1 MQNCYSSNRIPRE
14 NMHDQDERLTKKHI
28 ETLGFVKE
36 IAEENKL
43 LKQKIEDYELK
54 TLKCAELHALAEES
68 QERIKKIQE
77 QYLKRADEINA
88 MMAEKHRNEMMFAI
102 EEKLDMEKRNNEE
115 IAKLKARIQE
125 LEKTNRELLSKLN
138 KFSDS
143 DEKVNILQMKLDQE
157 SMVSRELRTENETL
171 KEAIEA
177 LEQKNHHLINQSET
191 EQLARK
197 NRELKQEIQELVQ
210 KNTELNYRVK
220 SLEREVGEN
229 KMEEDK
235 VKLIENL
242 KVKINQMQAE
252 RAIASERER
261 NYEKVIKQLRNE
273 VETSK
278 EQLVQTA
285 LSKQKLYEEYQKVW
299 KELEKLRKQYAADS
313 QQKSFKDFV
322 QLKRELNTVKHEN
335 DDLRQKAKGSSSLP
349 TLKDKDDIS
358 KSNGQRPPSLKAL
371 TNGRK

>member
-1 MQNCYSSNRIPRE
+1 MVVYQTFIFYFE
-14 NMHDQDERLTKKHI
+14 
-28 ETLGFVKE
+28 
-36 IAEENKL
+36 
-43 LKQKIEDYELK
+43 
-54 TLKCAELHALAEES
+54 
-68 QERIKKIQE
+68 
-77 QYLKRADEINA
+77 
-88 MMAEKHRNEMMFAI
+88 
-102 EEKLDMEKRNNEE
+102 
-115 IAKLKARIQE
+115 
-125 LEKTNRELLSKLN
+125 
-138 KFSDS
+138 
-143 DEKVNILQMKLDQE
+143 ILQMKLDQE

-171 KEAIEA
+171 KEAIEV
-177 LEQKNHHLINQSET
+177 LEQKNHYLINQSET

-242 KVKINQMQAE
+242 KIKINQMQAE
-252 RAIASERER
+252 RGIASERER

-322 QLKRELNTVKHEN
+322 QLKRELNSVKHEN

-349 TLKDKDDIS
+349 TLKDDTS
-358 KSNGQRPPSLKAL
+358 KNNGQRPPSLKAL

>member
-1 MQNCYSSNRIPRE
+1 
-14 NMHDQDERLTKKHI
+14 MHDQDERLTKKHI

-138 KFSDS
+138 KLSDS

-157 SMVSRELRTENETL
+157 SMVSRELRTKNETL

-242 KVKINQMQAE
+242 KIKINQMQAE
-252 RAIASERER
+252 RGIASERER

-349 TLKDKDDIS
+349 TLKDDIS